1 MIKTY
6 VRCSGPGTGRH
17 TTIFDE
23 NCEEKKVMKKWI
35 SALLALT
42 LTVAVCAGCG
52 AKEEPPSGIYYD
64 ITGIG
69 PKETVMEVDGLQI
82 PAELYFYWLAY
93 SASNTEYQ
101 INMLNSYY
109 GLYGELIGE
118 DGQIL
123 WDEELEEGV
132 TVSQQ
137 VMEDTENSIKFSAA
151 IEHLSKEHGI
161 ELTEEDKAAMAENL
175 AASVEQLGSQE
186 AFDENLSRMG
196 LSQESYE
203 RISGDTFLF
212 DHLKEL
218 VSDPASELYMDP
230 ADSSSAYVD
239 HILLPTVDTTTN
251 EPLSEEEIAQNYAKA
266 QELLAQLGLS
276 SGDVEALFTQL
287 AEEYGQDP
295 GRAAENGYLINP
307 DTNFV
312 QEFKDAAFALQPGQI
327 SDIVESSYGYH
338 ILLRKE
344 LTDEQIASVAEEHL
358 TGTVIQERIDNAQVT
373 RSEKLDGIDA
383 GAFYNSYN
391 EKIEALT
398 AADEAANG
406 ADSAGQEPAGGTQ
419 GTDGAQEPADGG
431 TEPAAE

>member
-1 MIKTY
+1 
-6 VRCSGPGTGRH
+6 
-17 TTIFDE
+17 
-23 NCEEKKVMKKWI
+23 
-35 SALLALT
+35 
-42 LTVAVCAGCG
+42 
-52 AKEEPPSGIYYD
+52 
-64 ITGIG
+64 
-69 PKETVMEVDGLQI
+69 MEVDGLQI

-101 INMLNSYY
+101 INMFNSYY
-109 GLYGELIGE
+109 GLYGELVGD

-137 VMEDTENSIKFSAA
+137 VTADTENSIKFYAA
-151 IEHLSKEHGI
+151 IENLSKEQGI
-161 ELTEEDKAAMAENL
+161 ELTEEDKTAMAENL
-175 AASVEQLGSQE
+175 AASVEQLGGQE

-212 DHLKEL
+212 EHLKEL
-218 VSDPASELYMDP
+218 VQDPASELYMDP
-230 ADSSSAYVD
+230 ADSDSAYVD

-344 LTDEQIASVAEEHL
+344 LTDEQIATVAEEHL
-358 TGTVIQERIDNAQVT
+358 TGTILQERIDNAQVK

-383 GAFYNSYN
+383 GTFYTSYN
-391 EKIEALT
+391 EKIEALM
-398 AADEAANG
+398 AADEAA
-406 ADSAGQEPAGGTQ
+406 D
-419 GTDGAQEPADGG
+419 GTDGEGQESADGAQGADEPADGG

>member
-1 MIKTY
+1 
-6 VRCSGPGTGRH
+6 
-17 TTIFDE
+17 
-23 NCEEKKVMKKWI
+23 
-35 SALLALT
+35 
-42 LTVAVCAGCG
+42 
-52 AKEEPPSGIYYD
+52 
-64 ITGIG
+64 
-69 PKETVMEVDGLQI
+69 
-82 PAELYFYWLAY
+82 
-93 SASNTEYQ
+93 
-101 INMLNSYY
+101 MLFRS
-109 GLYGELIGE
+109 
-118 DGQIL
+118 
-123 WDEELEEGV
+123 
-132 TVSQQ
+132 
-137 VMEDTENSIKFSAA
+137 
-151 IEHLSKEHGI
+151 
-161 ELTEEDKAAMAENL
+161 
-175 AASVEQLGSQE
+175 
-186 AFDENLSRMG
+186 
-196 LSQESYE
+196 
-203 RISGDTFLF
+203 
-212 DHLKEL
+212 
-218 VSDPASELYMDP
+218 
-230 ADSSSAYVD
+230 
-239 HILLPTVDTTTN
+239 
-251 EPLSEEEIAQNYAKA
+251 AKA

-406 ADSAGQEPAGGTQ
+406 ADSAGQEPADGAQ

-431 TEPAAE
+431 TEPTAE